1 MEQKGL
7 SMKTPINKL
16 YTGVGSRNTPA
27 NIKQIMYEIA
37 HTLASYGYTL
47 RSGGAAG
54 ADTAFESGANLKE
67 IYLAGDC
74 TPAAMNISKKYHPAW
89 HLCSEYA
96 RRLHGRNAFQVL
108 GKDLNTPS
116 AFLICWTEDGAST
129 HKARTRATGG
139 TGTAIS
145 IADAYQIRITNL
157 GNPAHLAKA
166 RAWLKRF

>member
-1 MEQKGL
+1 MD
-7 SMKTPINKL
+7 TPKNRI
-16 YTGVGSRNTPA
+16 YTGVGSRSTP
-27 NIKQIMYEIA
+27 NDIQQIMTELA
-37 HTLASYGYTL
+37 HKLNGYGYIL
-47 RSGGAAG
+47 RSGGASG
-54 ADTAFESGANLKE
+54 ADTAFESGAVDKKE

-74 TPAAMNISKKYHPAW
+74 TPAAMDISKKYHPAW
-89 HLCSEYA
+89 ERCTDYV

-108 GKDLNTPS
+108 GADLKTPS

-129 HKARTRATGG
+129 HTERTIHTGG

-145 IADAYQIRITNL
+145 IADAHHVRITNL